1 VFYSVAKLAANSCGL
16 RLQDQNQTD
25 LLVSTLCVNFKLEMA
40 QVRIS
45 TRGAKRIRQGHLW
58 VYRSDVREAS
68 DGEGGA
74 IVRVVDEAGNF
85 VGQAFYSDRS
95 EIALRFLTTHEIAI
109 DRQWWR
115 ARLHECAERRAT
127 ISRET
132 NAYRLVY
139 SEGDLLPSLIVD
151 VYDNVLVLQT
161 LSQGTEMLKS
171 LFVEM
176 LIEQFSPCAVIERN
190 DARVREF
197 EGLDCRT
204 GVLYERVTE
213 PGADRGPHAGSP
225 RGVVDATGSHQSS
238 RANDPVA
245 TAPGSVTELDE
256 IEINQHGVR
265 FIVSPL
271 DGQKTGAFLD
281 QRENYE
287 AARRVAHGRALD
299 CFTFNGGFALHI
311 APACESVLA
320 VDISGDAIAAAQRNA
335 ELNGADN
342 IEFRTANVFDALREM
357 EFGGESFHTIILDPP
372 AFARNRANV
381 KSAARGYKEINLRA
395 LKLLKAGGV
404 LVTCSCSYHM
414 SEKLFLDIIADAAL
428 DARRRVQIVERRGQ
442 STDHPVL
449 LGVPETHY
457 LKCVIARV
465 VE

>member
-1 VFYSVAKLAANSCGL
+1 VGWQ
-16 RLQDQNQTD
+16 LQDQNQAD
-25 LLVSTLCVNFKLEMA
+25 LLLSTLCVNFKLEMV
-40 QVRIS
+40 QVGIS

-58 VYRSDVREAS
+58 VYRSDVRAAS
-68 DGEGGA
+68 DAAAGA

-95 EIALRFLTTHEIAI
+95 EIALRFLTTHDVAI
-109 DRQWWR
+109 DREWWR
-115 ARLHECAERRAT
+115 ARLHQCAARRAT

-161 LSQGTEMLKS
+161 LSQGTEMLKD
-171 LFVEM
+171 LLVE
-176 LIEQFSPCAVIERN
+176 LLVEQFNPRAVVERN

-197 EGLDCRT
+197 EGLELRT
-204 GVLYERVTE
+204 GVLYERVSE
-213 PGADRGPHAGSP
+213 SGA
-225 RGVVDATGSHQSS
+225 VATGSYQSS
-238 RANDPVA
+238 RSYDPVA
-245 TAPGSVTELDE
+245 TAPGSVTGLEQ

-265 FIVSPL
+265 FLVSPL
-271 DGQKTGAFLD
+271 GGQKTGAFLD
-281 QRENYE
+281 QRENYQ

-311 APACESVLA
+311 ASSCGAVVA

-335 ELNGADN
+335 ELNGVGSV
-342 IEFRTANVFDALREM
+342 EFRAANVFDTLREM
-357 EFGGESFHTIILDPP
+357 ESAGEHFDTIVLDPP
-372 AFARNRANV
+372 AFAKNRAAV
-381 KSAARGYKEINLRA
+381 KSAVRGYKEINLRA
-395 LKLLKAGGV
+395 LKLLNSGGV

-414 SEKLFLDIIADAAL
+414 SEDLFLEIIADAAL
-428 DARRRVQIVERRGQ
+428 DARRRVQIIEKRGQ